1 MAAHEAS
8 TWRRYAYA
16 LIVWLDLLRESALRR
31 DVAFGDHKDLI
42 EEFQARVR
50 AQNTTPSVMPELA
63 DKCTELTE
71 NLAVVTNDL
80 AEERAVTATL
90 RRIIAELDLGFS
102 RPGEQSGNVT
112 RLPAPRRRASRR

>member
-42 EEFQARVR
+42 EEFQARV
-50 AQNTTPSVMPELA
+50 
-63 DKCTELTE
+63 
-71 NLAVVTNDL
+71 
-80 AEERAVTATL
+80 
-90 RRIIAELDLGFS
+90 I
-102 RPGEQSGNVT
+102 